1 MKNTVLLFFP
11 FEKVPGRMGMIV
23 TLYLI
28 LINTYVSVAA
38 PNGRGFSFFEIWYVG
53 VQIPIVFAL
62 LEYGI
67 ILYLIRKH
75 GMEWELGFGKNFQEI
90 IFRVDQGSF
99 VLSTLYIV
107 TFVITYSLTA
117 AKTWNYNQKV
127 VLSF

>member
-1 MKNTVLLFFP
+1 
-11 FEKVPGRMGMIV
+11 MIV

-28 LINTYVSVAA
+28 LTNTYVSVAA

>member
-1 MKNTVLLFFP
+1 
-11 FEKVPGRMGMIV
+11 MIV

-28 LINTYVSVAA
+28 LINTYTSVAA

-53 VQIPIVFAL
+53 VQIPIVFAF

-67 ILYLIRKH
+67 ILYVIRKH
-75 GMEWELGFGKNFQEI
+75 GMEWELGFGAKFQEL
-90 IFRVDQGSF
+90 IFKVDKGSF

-107 TFVITYSLTA
+107 TFIITYSLIG
-117 AKTWNYNQKV
+117 AKTWNDNQMA